1 MIVED
6 GNVPDGYQV
15 TIYCANGFTLL
26 GGERNS
32 ICSNGKLEPPL
43 GRCQQQVEDSTTSTT
58 RTTTTTTKRTTTMR
72 MTTTAAVTV
81 PMTTTIASLSGSTS
95 ANVPRI
101 LDDCQLRAL
110 RRGSYYNGRGQ
121 LLVSNSVASGTRVSL
136 ICDDGYR
143 VNGYDTATCNDGLL
157 QPRLGW
163 CDIGQTTTPF
173 PSVTNTAVK
182 GNGSSNSSANWEPNF
197 EDGSLTVI
205 IVTVILLVI
214 LIIFMAVCCPQL
226 TES

>member
-15 TIYCANGFTLL
+15 TIYCANGFTLV

-32 ICSNGKLEPPL
+32 NCSNGKLEPPL
-43 GRCQQQVEDSTTSTT
+43 GRCQQLENSTTSTTT

-72 MTTTAAVTV
+72 TMTTATMAAVAA
-81 PMTTTIASLSGSTS
+81 PMTTTIASLSGSTR
-95 ANVPRI
+95 ANVTRV

-110 RRGSYYNGRGQ
+110 RRGSYYNGRDQ
-121 LLVSNSVASGTRVSL
+121 LLISNRVASGTRVSL

-157 QPRLGW
+157 QPKLGW

-173 PSVTNTAVK
+173 PSVTNTTVK
-182 GNGSSNSSANWEPNF
+182 GNASSANWEPNF
-197 EDGSLTVI
+197 EDGSLTII

-214 LIIFMAVCCPQL
+214 LIIFMAVCCQQL
-226 TES
+226 IEC